1 MIWIVIFLLVLTC
14 LGLYYEVGRLNKI
27 TATLLKNIYDSN
39 SSIFKVSAACQSILA
54 SMSKEQME
62 KTNEEWLKIIGTE
75 KNEQ

>member
-27 TATLLKNIYDSN
+27 TVALLKNIYDSN
-39 SSIFKVSAACQSILA
+39 SSIFNVSAACQSILA

-62 KTNEEWLKIIGTE
+62 KANEEWLKIIGAE